1 MQAPGRID
9 KEQQNESEDA
19 TCQDDANE
27 ETTEAA
33 IEDSVKDANH
43 DDLKAGSINR
53 KKSPATRAKALP
65 EHTALEQRWWV
76 VRDGTEVVGPQS
88 ESRKAT
94 PSSGCVSVSP
104 STKVINH

>member
-19 TCQDDANE
+19 TCQDGANE
-27 ETTEAA
+27 ETNQAA
-33 IEDSVKDANH
+33 IDESEKDANH
-43 DDLKAGSINR
+43 DDLRAGSINR
-53 KKSPATRAKALP
+53 KKSPATRAEGPP
-65 EHTALEQRWWV
+65 EPTALEQRWWV
-76 VRDGTEVVGPQS
+76 VRDSIEVVGPQS

>member
-1 MQAPGRID
+1 M
-9 KEQQNESEDA
+9 
-19 TCQDDANE
+19 
-27 ETTEAA
+27 
-33 IEDSVKDANH
+33 DANH
-43 DDLKAGSINR
+43 DDQKAGSINR
-53 KKSPATRAKALP
+53 KKGPATKADAPP

-76 VRDGTEVVGPQS
+76 VRDGIEVVSPQS